1 VSKVGAL
8 IGIVILVVVAAV
20 LFPLVNSQV
29 SDLTNDTS
37 DNYVGDS
44 TAPIVSLIPIF
55 YWLMI
60 ALTAIGA
67 AVVGLKDSE

>member
-1 VSKVGAL
+1 MY
-8 IGIVILVVVAAV
+8 
-20 LFPLVNSQV
+20 PLVNTQV
-29 SDLTNDTS
+29 TDLTDEES
-37 DNYVGDS
+37 DNYVGAS

-67 AVVGLKDSE
+67 AVVGLKDTE

>member
-1 VSKVGAL
+1 MSKVGAL

-20 LFPLVNSQV
+20 MYPLVNTQI
-29 SDLTNDTS
+29 SDLTNSTS
-37 DNYVGDS
+37 ENYVGSS

-67 AVVGLKDSE
+67 AVVGLKESE

>member
-1 VSKVGAL
+1 MSKVGAL

-20 LFPLVNSQV
+20 MYPLVNTQV
-29 SDLTNDTS
+29 TDLTDEES
-37 DNYVGDS
+37 PNYVGAS

-67 AVVGLKDSE
+67 AVVGLKDTE

>member
-1 VSKVGAL
+1 MSKVGAL

-20 LFPLVNSQV
+20 MYPLVNTQV
-29 SDLTNDTS
+29 TDLTDEES
-37 DNYVGDS
+37 DNYVGAS

-67 AVVGLKDSE
+67 AVVGLKDTE

>member
-1 VSKVGAL
+1 LSKVGAL

-20 LFPLVNSQV
+20 MYPLVNTQV
-29 SDLTNDTS
+29 TDLTDEES
-37 DNYVGDS
+37 DNYVGAS

-67 AVVGLKDSE
+67 AVVGLKDTE

>member
-1 VSKVGAL
+1 MSKVGAL

-20 LFPLVNSQV
+20 MYPLVNTQV
-29 SDLTNDTS
+29 TDLTDPES
-37 DNYVGDS
+37 LNYVGDS

-67 AVVGLKDSE
+67 AVVGLKDTE

>member
-1 VSKVGAL
+1 MSKVGAL

-20 LFPLVNSQV
+20 MYPLVNTQV
-29 SDLTNDTS
+29 TDLTDAES
-37 DNYVGDS
+37 PNYVGAS

-67 AVVGLKDSE
+67 AVVGLKDTE